1 MPRERMVRERRDER
15 VVVHFTKSEVGK
27 IEKFLKKNMKYRD
40 RSDLVRS
47 AVMNEIKA
55 NIF

>member
-1 MPRERMVRERRDER
+1 MVRERRDER

-27 IEKFLKKNMKYRD
+27 IEEFLKKNRCYRD

-47 AVMNEIKA
+47 VTMKEVEGTG
-55 NIF
+55 